1 MSAPLHI
8 TDAELADW
16 IAYLETKV
24 PGERSRM
31 TNGIALRGLRRIAAD
46 APIVAAARALAK
58 AEISETRGGD
68 EFEDAMYALVAACE
82 ATP

>member
-16 IAYLETKV
+16 IAYLEGK
-24 PGERSRM
+24 PAGERSRM

-46 APIVAAARALAK
+46 APIVAAARALSK
-58 AEISETRGGD
+58 APQD
-68 EFEDAMYALVAACE
+68 EFEDAYRLLLDACE